1 MNKDKVQEVIGT
13 LAVIAIYIGYVALI
27 VALIMQWGT
36 PVILG
41 LVMTLIVWAGWVTHQ
56 Y

>member
-13 LAVIAIYIGYVALI
+13 LVVIAIYIGRVALI

-41 LVMTLIVWAGWVTHQ
+41 LVMALIVWAGWVTHQ

>member
-13 LAVIAIYIGYVALI
+13 LVVIAIYIGYVAL
-27 VALIMQWGT
+27 LIHWSWLGA
-36 PVILG
+36 PVIVG
-41 LVMTLIVWAGWVTHQ
+41 LAAAPIVWAGWVTHQ